1 MELKEDI
8 RKFILEN
15 FIVDGDGNLENEDS
29 LLEQGIIDSTGV
41 LELVAFIEE
50 TYYIKV
56 QDEELVPDNLDS
68 INNISDFVRNKIKAL
83 DEQVKGGD
91 SLVARAES

>member
-15 FIVDGDGNLENEDS
+15 FIVDGDGDLGNEDS
-29 LLEQGIIDSTGV
+29 LLEKGIIDSTGV

-50 TYYIKV
+50 TYHIKV

-68 INNISDFVRNKIKAL
+68 INNISNFIQNKISAL
-83 DEQVKGGD
+83 DEQVKGSD
-91 SLVARAES
+91 SLVARVQS

>member
-15 FIVDGDGNLENEDS
+15 FIVDGDGGLGNEDS
-29 LLEQGIIDSTGV
+29 LLEKGIIDSTGV

-91 SLVARAES
+91 PLAARAES